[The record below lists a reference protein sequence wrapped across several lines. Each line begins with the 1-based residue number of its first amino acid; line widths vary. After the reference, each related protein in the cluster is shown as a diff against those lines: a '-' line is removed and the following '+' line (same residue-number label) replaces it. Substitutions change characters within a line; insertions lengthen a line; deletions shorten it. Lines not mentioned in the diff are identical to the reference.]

1 MKRFV
6 CLLMTL
12 IMVLGLFPTAALATE
27 TSRQAQDLPEC
38 ISADTVWSYLDDG
51 TDPAGDPTAEGYN
64 RTSWTAAAFDDSA
77 WKTAKGSFGAKKGA
91 INSLEG
97 GYTPRHPADP
107 V

>member
-27 TSRQAQDLPEC
+27 TSSQAQDLPER

-51 TDPAGDPTAEGYN
+51 TDPAVGTNN
-64 RTSWTAAAFDDSA
+64 RTSWAAIDFDDSA